1 MGNPRGRKKLRNVYQ
16 DYVNERFSSKVC
28 IIISRPK
35 NNSPLCDIFLYKSK
49 KFLSQQIYTGTS
61 QQTIPNGTSFIVLST
76 FFCCAVHN
84 NFSWWHFKNQL
95 TKSLPQFP
103 KELAHSSILLI
114 QNCDEKKNVKAILK
128 KKKKPKKSLPYSTP
142 FFF

>member
-1 MGNPRGRKKLRNVYQ
+1 M
-16 DYVNERFSSKVC
+16 C

-49 KFLSQQIYTGTS
+49 KFLSQQINTGTS

-95 TKSLPQFP
+95 NNSLPQYP

-114 QNCDEKKNVKAILK
+114 QNCDEKKNVKAK
-128 KKKKPKKSLPYSTP
+128 KISVKIRCHIPHLFLNWLCLNQVFKYLVTE
-142 FFF
+142 